1 MRCIMVSRTMT
12 VDTGEELRGFV
23 ESLVESG
30 YYKTNSEVVREG
42 LRLLQEKQAESKLEA
57 LRQLIDEGDN
67 SGEVIEWDLNTF
79 LTRMKNKTHN
89 VQ

>member
-1 MRCIMVSRTMT
+1 MVSRTMT

-67 SGEVIEWDLNTF
+67 SGKAVAWDINTF
-79 LTRMKNKTHN
+79 FTRMKNKAHN

>member
-1 MRCIMVSRTMT
+1 MVSRTMT